1 MIGSPDRRRRSIRLR
16 DYDYTSEGMYFITL
30 CAHLRACAFAQV
42 DDARAHLSE
51 IGRIIEEEW
60 YRTAEL
66 RPYVLLDA
74 FIIMPNHVHGV
85 IMIIDEDRASAL
97 LVGAQRAVP
106 LPPPNPRSFGQ
117 MKPRSLPAI
126 VRAFKSATTRRT
138 NELRGTPGIPL
149 WQRNYYE
156 HVIRS
161 RHALDRVRNYIVDNP
176 ARWPDDPENPL
187 NLALLP

>member
-1 MIGSPDRRRRSIRLR
+1 MRSRRWL
-16 DYDYTSEGMYFITL
+16 TPGL
-30 CAHLRACAFAQV
+30 
-42 DDARAHLSE
+42 HLSE

-66 RPYVLLDA
+66 RLYVLLDA

-126 VRAFKSATTRRT
+126 VRAFKSATTRRA